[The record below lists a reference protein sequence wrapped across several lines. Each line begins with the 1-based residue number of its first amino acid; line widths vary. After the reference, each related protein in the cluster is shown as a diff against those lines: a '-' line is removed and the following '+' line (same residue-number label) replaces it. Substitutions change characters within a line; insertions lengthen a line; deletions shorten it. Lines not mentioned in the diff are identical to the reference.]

1 MRGICFFQHG
11 QNIIISTVDDEISD
25 FADDPY
31 LINVAVSRAKKKLM
45 LVVTGNEQSKEHNI
59 TDLIDY
65 IQYNNFEVVESKI
78 YSIFDYLYKQYT
90 EERIAYL
97 QKYKKIS
104 EYDSENLMYSLIQ
117 EIIADNKYSS
127 LDVVCHF
134 PLNMLIKNPQL
145 LNDRECQYAMNPAIL
160 NKLRDKTYDRIIAVG
175 GGTVIDIAK
184 VVAVAGKDD
193 TVDDLYDKVGS
204 LSKVHPL
211 IIVPTTCGT
220 GSEVTN
226 ISVINRVS
234 KGVKMGLADPAMLAD
249 SAVMITNMLDSLP
262 YKIFATSSIDA
273 MVHSVE
279 SFLSPNGCSI
289 SRIFST
295 EALKTILTCWKKS
308 VEAGGEDAWKAY
320 AADFLKASNWAGLG
334 FGYAGCAAVHACAYP
349 LGSVYHIPHGQS
361 NQLMFKDVMKMY
373 KKIKPTGRINDL
385 EAVIAESLS
394 VAPENALEELYALM
408 DKVLKSAP
416 LEEFGVKKSDLA
428 IFAGDVIKTQ
438 QRLLRNNYVQL
449 SEEQILEIYEAA
461 Y

>member
-1 MRGICFFQHG
+1 MFE
-11 QNIIISTVDDEISD
+11 DLD
-25 FADDPY
+25 
-31 LINVAVSRAKKKLM
+31 
-45 LVVTGNEQSKEHNI
+45 GNK
-59 TDLIDY
+59 
-65 IQYNNFEVVESKI
+65 F
-78 YSIFDYLYKQYT
+78 
-90 EERIAYL
+90 
-97 QKYKKIS
+97 
-104 EYDSENLMYSLIQ
+104 
-117 EIIADNKYSS
+117 
-127 LDVVCHF
+127 LDW
-134 PLNMLIKNPQL
+134 
-145 LNDRECQYAMNPAIL
+145 
-160 NKLRDKTYDRIIAVG
+160 VG
-175 GGTVIDIAK
+175 GVGVLNIGYSNPEVIE
-184 VVAVAGKDD
+184 AVKAQTEKYFHTIFNVYVHDGY
-193 TVDDLYDKVGS
+193 VS
-204 LSKVHPL
+204 LAEKLNEIMP
-211 IIVPTTCGT
+211 C
-220 GSEVTN
+220 
-226 ISVINRVS
+226 
-234 KGVKMGLADPAMLAD
+234 KGVKMGLADPAMVAD

>member
-1 MRGICFFQHG
+1 MVGAQDL
-11 QNIIISTVDDEISD
+11 DD
-25 FADDPY
+25 AG
-31 LINVAVSRAKKKLM
+31 LAAAVAVSSLGEVAVGEVVDVADVSKCNTVAVLADDLSNIVVGVCVQAAGAQGQAVV
-45 LVVTGNEQSKEHNI
+45 LVVHHAQEAV
-59 TDLIDY
+59 DAL
-65 IQYNNFEVVESKI
+65 
-78 YSIFDYLYKQYT
+78 SIHQQAGQAEDIP
-90 EERIAYL
+90 RGIVHV
-97 QKYKKIS
+97 
-104 EYDSENLMYSLIQ
+104 DGH
-117 EIIADNKYSS
+117 
-127 LDVVCHF
+127 LDVALAAGGHQSFQEV
-134 PLNMLIKNPQL
+134 LQVLPQL
-145 LNDRECQYAMNPAIL
+145 
-160 NKLRDKTYDRIIAVG
+160 
-175 GGTVIDIAK
+175 
-184 VVAVAGKDD
+184 
-193 TVDDLYDKVGS
+193 
-204 LSKVHPL
+204 
-211 IIVPTTCGT
+211 
-220 GSEVTN
+220 
-226 ISVINRVS
+226 
-234 KGVKMGLADPAMLAD
+234 KMGLAAPAMVAD
-249 SAVMITNMLDSLP
+249 SAVMINNMLDSLP

-308 VEAGGEDAWKAY
+308 VEAGGEDAWKTY

-416 LEEFGVKKSDLA
+416 LEEFGVKKSDLS